1 MNLRARVSLLLSLS
15 FIVSITAQSTPVS
28 SDDKGQAGPQVSA
41 VSATYADTLRLLKR
55 WPSSEKD
62 TDLARL
68 FEVGDSRAP
77 DLLTA
82 CHSEDRKAASTAFY
96 LLKLLGKPE
105 CLDCGKWISRRHKG
119 RTFVC
124 ESNLSE
130 GDFKRIEGWLNGK
143 KTQKGYECGDYE
155 GFDDSIIYA
164 LVLEGSPRSGLL
176 LRRMLA
182 FAEVCIGG
190 YRLEDLRNAQ
200 SLVEDANRIGHDLKF
215 EPDNLEG
222 AVRASAFFI
231 PANYRDES
239 SVRVIAYSKA
249 RSRILLEV
257 SYGCGLLCGSG
268 YHVVL
273 RKDGAI
279 WQYGVLKMT
288 WIS

>member
-1 MNLRARVSLLLSLS
+1 MKLRARLSLLLSLAFLLS
-15 FIVSITAQSTPVS
+15 ATAQTMPAS
-28 SDDKGQAGPQVSA
+28 SDDKEQAGPQARALST
-41 VSATYADTLRLLKR
+41 TYADTLRLLKR
-55 WPSSEKD
+55 WPGSEND
-62 TDLARL
+62 ADLARL

-82 CHSEDRKAASTAFY
+82 CHSEGRKAAATAFY
-96 LLKLLGKPE
+96 VLKLLGKPE

-119 RTFVC
+119 LTFVC

-143 KTQKGYECGDYE
+143 NTQKGYECGYYE

-164 LVLEGSPRSGLL
+164 LVLEGSPRSRLL

-200 SLVEDANRIGHDLKF
+200 SLVEDANRIGHDLRF

-222 AVRASAFFI
+222 ALRPSAFFI
-231 PANYRDES
+231 PAKYRDQS
-239 SVRVIAYSKA
+239 SVRLIAYNKA

-257 SYGCGLLCGSG
+257 SYGCGLNCGSG

-279 WQYGVLKMT
+279 WQYAVLTMT